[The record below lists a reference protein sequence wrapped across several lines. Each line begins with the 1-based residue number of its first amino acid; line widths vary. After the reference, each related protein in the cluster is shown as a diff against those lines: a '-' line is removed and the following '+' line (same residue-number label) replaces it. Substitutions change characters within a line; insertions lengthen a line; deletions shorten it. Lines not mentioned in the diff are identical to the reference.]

1 MCVYIYRMHAGPW
14 IVQKRVP
21 GLLALELQVV
31 VRPLL
36 WILGMEL
43 RSLEEQEVSCLHPCV
58 LVTFK

>member
-1 MCVYIYRMHAGPW
+1 MHAGPC